1 MEITEKIAEKIINSK
16 VLIEEALVPYKGVE
30 ISYIGYTNKD
40 DEPFEWLDEDGDATG
55 RYFAL
60 VSFKAMNPYQLAQ
73 AVEEFSN
80 EEYDEACNH
89 NLSLRMD
96 VEKARELS
104 AGMLGTLICHNV
116 VVTNDDDEEVET
128 LMAKSFAPI
137 ASVSAKQVSLKD
149 QLKKHKKGNKEEE
162 PKAKK
167 DKKDKKGKKVVEET
181 PEEPKSKKSKK
192 GEKEPKIKI

>member
-1 MEITEKIAEKIINSK
+1 MEINEKIAEKIINSK
-16 VLIEEALVPYKGVE
+16 VLIEEALVPYKGIE
-30 ISYIGYTNKD
+30 ISHIGYTNKD
-40 DEPFEWLDEDGDATG
+40 DEPFEWLDEDKEPTG

-60 VSFKAMNPYQLAQ
+60 VSFKAMNPYQFKQ
-73 AVEEFSN
+73 AVEQFSD
-80 EEYDEACNH
+80 EEYEEACNH

-116 VVTNDDDEEVET
+116 VVTDEDDEEVET

-137 ASVSAKQVSLKD
+137 ASINAKKISLAD
-149 QLKKHKKGNKEEE
+149 ALKKGKKGKEEE

-167 DKKDKKGKKVVEET
+167 DKKDKKADK
-181 PEEPKSKKSKK
+181 EPKSEKKSKK
-192 GEKEPKIKI
+192 DKEPKLKV